1 MPLCLLRLP
10 PSTRQPEISWAGSR
24 PHPLPAFRVSWRA
37 RVVPRPN
44 GRASPCGRA
53 ADCCV
58 FCAKRFMSG
67 GKNWP
72 KPSRASQGSRAS
84 SPSSPICS
92 YPSMPPI
99 TMPHNNT
106 AVKAKAGWI
115 SFEPCGVIAVIGACN
130 YPLAV
135 PLGQIIPA
143 IVAGNAAVLKPSELT
158 PWCGALVGEL
168 FEQAGFPRD
177 LVQVVQGAGELGE
190 ALINAGPDKV
200 IFTGSVATGKRVA
213 ETCARRLIPC
223 VLELGGKDAMIVLAD
238 ADLEVTSSAA
248 VWGSFTNCGQ
258 ACLSVERIYVEHG
271 IAEAFGERCAAKT
284 RLLKLGPGMDPN
296 TEVGPLIRA
305 SAVDRVEAELQ
316 EAVCRAARILAGGR
330 RRPDL
335 GPCFFEPTVVA
346 DVDHSMKLM
355 QEETFGP
362 VLAIRS
368 VADADRLFP

>member
-1 MPLCLLRLP
+1 MPLFLLRLP

-24 PHPLPAFRVSWRA
+24 PHPLPAFRVFWRA

-44 GRASPCGRA
+44 GRASHCGRA
-53 ADCCV
+53 AGCCV
-58 FCAKRFMSG
+58 FCDLFVSLDAADFYSTEA
-67 GKNWP
+67 P
-72 KPSRASQGSRAS
+72 QLLKPERV
-84 SPSSPICS
+84 
-92 YPSMPPI
+92 
-99 TMPHNNT
+99 PHHNP

-115 SFEPCGVIAVIGACN
+115 SFEPFGIIAVIGAWN

-143 IVAGNAAVLKPSELT
+143 VVAGNAAVLKPSELT

-190 ALINAGPDKV
+190 AVINAGPDKV

-284 RLLKLGPGMDPN
+284 RL
-296 TEVGPLIRA
+296 
-305 SAVDRVEAELQ
+305 
-316 EAVCRAARILAGGR
+316 
-330 RRPDL
+330 
-335 GPCFFEPTVVA
+335 
-346 DVDHSMKLM
+346 
-355 QEETFGP
+355 
-362 VLAIRS
+362 
-368 VADADRLFP
+368 